1 MNNTTSFVE
10 HTTDNCAK
18 LAIDN
23 SAKPIIARFPKVS
36 DSATSMVVVE

>member
-1 MNNTTSFVE
+1 MNTTSFVE

-18 LAIDN
+18 PANDN
-23 SAKPIIARFPKVS
+23 SEQPIIARFPKVS